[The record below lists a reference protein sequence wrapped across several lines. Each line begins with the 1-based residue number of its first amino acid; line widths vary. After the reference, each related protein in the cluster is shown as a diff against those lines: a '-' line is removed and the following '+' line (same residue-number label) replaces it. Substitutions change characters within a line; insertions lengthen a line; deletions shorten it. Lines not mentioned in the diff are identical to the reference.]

1 MEICMH
7 NDFVYFHTKL
17 VGVVHRFSRRA
28 SNINNNKTEH
38 NHRKKNPNERAYMPI
53 AHLKTDNRSILWWL
67 IWDKES
73 TMAILSCC
81 LLWNL
86 MTFQWKEA
94 AEKIHPSIYIVYI
107 AFLLHFYNMMYLCV
121 CACVQEDNEK
131 HVLEQHK
138 HNALHQ
144 QSTIETFPAISPTLH
159 HKILIVNDSLH
170 LLCGILPSSGAA
182 LQRRHC
188 KLIKQFNQHTTTKHL
203 NSIQSFRI

>member
-1 MEICMH
+1 MYLYACMCVDVPIYHLRFTTNNTLLSQTNSFPLISFRNKTKRTLMEICMH

-138 HNALHQ
+138 YNALHQ
-144 QSTIETFPAISPTLH
+144 
-159 HKILIVNDSLH
+159 
-170 LLCGILPSSGAA
+170 
-182 LQRRHC
+182 
-188 KLIKQFNQHTTTKHL
+188 
-203 NSIQSFRI
+203 